1 MTDPLVDFKSL
12 FESVPGLYLVLLPD
26 FTIVAVSDAYLQ
38 ATMTNRQEIVG
49 RNLFDVFP
57 DNPDDQA
64 ATGETNLRLSLQYVL
79 QHKVSHTMAVQKYD
93 IRNPDGVFEER
104 YWSPLNKP
112 VMDADQRVKL
122 IIHRV
127 EDVTDMIRMRKEES
141 EKLKASEKLKDIVT
155 AHEVELYLRAQE
167 IQKINIALIKEIS
180 EREIAEKE
188 AIATRVMLQ
197 STIESHHDLLI
208 FLIDTEFRFLFFNT
222 AFKTS
227 TYQAY
232 GTTVVE
238 GMSMLDCITVEQ
250 DREKAKIN
258 CQRALNGESHLTV
271 QEYGDQ
277 KKIYFET
284 RYTPVRNERKEITGV
299 TVQSANITERVQA
312 EEQIKSLNSDL
323 ESFTYSVA
331 HDLRAPLR
339 AIDGYASVL
348 RESTDQVLNDE
359 SIRLLMAI
367 TQNARKMGKLID
379 DLLSFSRMGK
389 IPLKINAVDVQLL
402 LKGVLDEQSDIMNK
416 AGVQIDIGTL
426 EPLQCDASLMQHVFT
441 NLLSNAV
448 KYSRNRQQ
456 PHIQVGSNRNSSEVT
471 YFIRDNG
478 VGFDMKFS
486 NKLFGVFQRL
496 HSVADFEGTGVGLA
510 IVHRIIT
517 KHGGRVWAEGEVGK
531 GATFYFSLPVKS

>member
-1 MTDPLVDFKSL
+1 
-12 FESVPGLYLVLLPD
+12 
-26 FTIVAVSDAYLQ
+26 
-38 ATMTNRQEIVG
+38 
-49 RNLFDVFP
+49 
-57 DNPDDQA
+57 
-64 ATGETNLRLSLQYVL
+64 
-79 QHKVSHTMAVQKYD
+79 
-93 IRNPDGVFEER
+93 
-104 YWSPLNKP
+104 
-112 VMDADQRVKL
+112 MDADQRVKL